1 MSQLL
6 LIFSSGH
13 SPTSR
18 VSKVPDRES
27 NEIKYLREATDLIE
41 KWQHQ
46 LQDGQPV
53 SQPSS
58 EHSEVILVE
67 RQRLFAVPLCSG
79 LVCLCVCKCM
89 IHRKTLPLVSSIDRF
104 LCVSLQNF
112 VPQVAA
118 Q

>member
-1 MSQLL
+1 MKMSQLLWLLSL

-27 NEIKYLREATDLIE
+27 NEIKYLRKATDLIE

-46 LQDGQPV
+46 LHDGQPV

-58 EHSEVILVE
+58 EHSEL
-67 RQRLFAVPLCSG
+67 
-79 LVCLCVCKCM
+79 CLCVCECK
-89 IHRKTLPLVSSIDRF
+89 IHRKTLSLVSSSDRF
-104 LCVSLQNF
+104 LCVSQQKF
-112 VPQVAA
+112 VHS
-118 Q
+118 